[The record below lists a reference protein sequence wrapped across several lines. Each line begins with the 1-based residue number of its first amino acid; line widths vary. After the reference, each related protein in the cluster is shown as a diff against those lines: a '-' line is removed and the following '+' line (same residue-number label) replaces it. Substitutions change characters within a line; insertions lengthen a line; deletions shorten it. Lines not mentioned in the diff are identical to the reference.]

1 MLGFQT
7 LRAPLRLW
15 HIAFVATLWIVAVA
29 YGQRAL
35 LNYDFA
41 AAPPANAPK
50 QWPAQSTLP
59 HSSGVPT
66 IVMVAHPHCPCTR
79 ATIEELAV
87 IMTRLHNHATA
98 DVVFVHP
105 RGFSD
110 SWEKTDLWESAARI
124 PGVSVL
130 DDLDAVE
137 ATRFGARASGQ
148 TMLFSSD
155 GKLLFSGGIV
165 PFRGHAGDNP
175 GRAAI
180 VSLVS
185 TGTAKVQQTSAY
197 GCSLHDPERAA
208 QMDRR

>member
-1 MLGFQT
+1 MPDFQT
-7 LRAPLRLW
+7 LRTRLRPW
-15 HIAFVATLWIVAVA
+15 HIAAIAGVWLAAVA

-59 HSSGVPT
+59 RSAGLPT

-79 ATIEELAV
+79 ATIEELAI
-87 IMTRLHNHATA
+87 IMARLHGRATA

-105 RGFSD
+105 HGFSEA
-110 SWEKTDLWESAARI
+110 WEKTDLWQSAARN
-124 PGVSVL
+124 PGVSVFS
-130 DDLDAVE
+130 DLDSVE
-137 ATRFGARASGQ
+137 ASRFGAVASGQ
-148 TMLFSSD
+148 TMLFATD

-175 GRAAI
+175 GRTAI

-185 TGTAKVQQTSAY
+185 TGSAQVQTTSVY
-197 GCSLHDPERAA
+197 GCSLHDPERATE
-208 QMDRR
+208 MDRR